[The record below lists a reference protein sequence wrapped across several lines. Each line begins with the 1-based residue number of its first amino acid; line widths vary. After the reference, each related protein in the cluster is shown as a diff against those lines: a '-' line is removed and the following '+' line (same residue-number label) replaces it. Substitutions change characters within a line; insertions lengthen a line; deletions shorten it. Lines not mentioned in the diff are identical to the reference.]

1 MKLVSAD
8 VARYYDANTK
18 SFLARGQG
26 GSHGAM
32 HRAVWGA
39 GVGSCREAFHFVHG
53 LLQREM
59 TITGASKVLDLGCG
73 TGASL
78 AAVVEGSDAVA
89 YGVTNSSVHARL
101 ARARLGERATI
112 YERDFCSEPLPR
124 GIDFAFGIESFVH
137 ASDPKAFFANV
148 ARSLRPSGRLA
159 LCDDFLAG
167 AKHERLDFMLREFQH
182 GWHASSL
189 LSPDHVDAIAAAHGL
204 ELVEDQDFTPLL
216 ELDRPRDRVLGAL
229 VALGRPVF
237 SASPRWLGWLGC
249 LRCLRWMSLSGG
261 HALRQCLKHG
271 QVHYRYRV
279 WQKGKL

>member
-1 MKLVSAD
+1 MRFAGAD

-26 GSHGAM
+26 GSHGAI

-39 GVGSCREAFHFVHG
+39 GVGSRREAFDFVHG

-59 TITGASKVLDLGCG
+59 TIIGASKVLDLGCG

-101 ARARLGERATI
+101 ARERLGERATI

-137 ASDPKAFFANV
+137 APDPKAFFENV

-167 AKHERLDFMLREFQH
+167 TKHERWVRDFQH

-189 LSPDHVDAIAAAHGL
+189 LKPEHVDAIAAANGL
-204 ELVEDQDFTPLL
+204 ELIDDQDFTPLL
-216 ELDRPRDRVLGAL
+216 ELDRPRDRVLGAV
-229 VALGRPVF
+229 VALGRPIF
-237 SASPRWLGWLGC
+237 SASPRCQWC
-249 LRCLRWMSLSGG
+249 LWWRTLSGG
-261 HALRQCLKHG
+261 HALRQCLKRG
-271 QVHYRYRV
+271 QVSYRYRV